1 MKLAVMQPYVFPYIG
16 YFQLIAA
23 VDVFVFY
30 NDVNYIKK
38 GWINRNRI
46 LLNGKDFLFTIPCA
60 DASQNKLICDTK
72 ISFEIKE
79 RNKLL
84 ATIQQA
90 YTKAPFFKEVYSIV
104 ENVLTTDYE
113 FIDEMAIV
121 SVKETCKYLNVATKF
136 KESNNRY
143 NNSELAQADR
153 LIDICLQEKADQY
166 INAQGGTDLYDRK
179 YFLSHTINLQF
190 IKPGTIA
197 YKQFDDEF
205 VPSLSIIDVLM
216 FNEKEV
222 VKQMLRSFELV

>member
-1 MKLAVMQPYVFPYIG
+1 MKLAIMQPYVFPYIG
-16 YFQLIAA
+16 YFQLINA
-23 VDVFVFY
+23 VDLFVFY
-30 NDVNYIKK
+30 NDVNFSKK
-38 GWINRNRI
+38 GWINRNKI
-46 LLNGKDFLFTIPCA
+46 LLNGKEFLFTIPCT

-72 ISFEIKE
+72 IGFEIKE

-90 YTKAPFFKEVYSIV
+90 YRKAPFFKEVYDIV
-104 ENVLTTDYE
+104 ENVFSADYE

-121 SVKETCKYLNVATKF
+121 SVKETGKYLNVGTQFA
-136 KESNNRY
+136 ESNNRY
-143 NNSELAQADR
+143 NNSGLMQADR
-153 LIDICLQEKADQY
+153 LIDICLQEKATFY

-190 IKPGTIA
+190 IKPGTIV

-216 FNEKEV
+216 FNQKEE